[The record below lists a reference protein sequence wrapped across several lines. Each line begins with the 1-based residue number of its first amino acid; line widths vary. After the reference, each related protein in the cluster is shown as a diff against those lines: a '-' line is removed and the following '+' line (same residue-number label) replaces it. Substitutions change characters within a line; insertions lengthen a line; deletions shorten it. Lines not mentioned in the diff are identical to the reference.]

1 MKLTANHIIVALM
14 AIVIAVLSWLLIYVS
29 RDELQLHEE
38 EYEEEIET
46 ESTATVERGRA
57 IVRVDSKSQQ
67 VSGIRM
73 HALQSA
79 QYETALQVYGSVVD
93 IEPLLETRG
102 RYLAASAE
110 RRALQSALSAAR
122 AEYRR
127 AEVLYKDDRNISEQ
141 ALREA
146 ESRYR
151 VAQARLE
158 AAQSMQ
164 SVLGDSLRTAW
175 GPVVS
180 DWAMAAQPA
189 SLAELLSRR
198 SVLVQLVFPYEL
210 SRSAARPQLML
221 SPVTARENAVEA
233 RLVSAA
239 PRVSAAL
246 PGNTYFYIVSGADL
260 RVGARVVARVATDD
274 AMVDGV
280 IVPNAAVVWHAGK
293 SWVYRKRDA
302 ETFGRYEI
310 STASEIGDG
319 WFQAASPETGPG
331 QSGADETVLPD
342 NNLLRPGDEVVI
354 SGAQLLLSEELKY
367 QIRNENED

>member
-1 MKLTANHIIVALM
+1 MKLTTNHIIIAVM

-29 RDELQLHEE
+29 RDELQLHDE
-38 EYEEEIET
+38 EYEEEIEI
-46 ESTATVERGRA
+46 ESTASVEQGRA
-57 IVRVDSKSQQ
+57 IVRVDAQSQAA
-67 VSGIRM
+67 SGIRL

-79 QYETALQVYGSVVD
+79 QYETAVHVFGSVVD

-110 RRALQSALSAAR
+110 RRALQSTLSAAR
-122 AEYRR
+122 AEYQR
-127 AEVLYKDDRNISEQ
+127 AEVLYRDDRNISEQ
-141 ALREA
+141 ALRDA

-151 VAQARLE
+151 VTQARLD

-164 SVLGDSLRTAW
+164 SALGDALRTVW

-189 SLAELLSRR
+189 SLGELLSRR

-210 SRSAARPQLML
+210 PQSAARPIVQLA
-221 SPVTARENAVEA
+221 PVAARENAVDA
-233 RLVSAA
+233 RFVSVA
-239 PRVSAAL
+239 PRVSAAM
-246 PGNTYFYIVSGADL
+246 PGNTYFYLVRETDL
-260 RVGARVVARVATDD
+260 RVGARVVARVATDSTV
-274 AMVDGV
+274 VDGV

-302 ETFGRYEI
+302 ETFARHEV
-310 STASEIGDG
+310 STASELGDG
-319 WFQAASPETGPG
+319 WFQATLRETDVDQTGM
-331 QSGADETVLPD
+331 DETAALHSPS
-342 NNLLRPGDEVVI
+342 LKPGDEVVV

>member
-1 MKLTANHIIVALM
+1 MKLTANHIIIAIM
-14 AIVIAVLSWLLIYVS
+14 AIVIAVLSWALIYVS

-46 ESTATVERGRA
+46 ESTATVEQGRA
-57 IVRVDSKSQQ
+57 IVRVDSQSQAA
-67 VSGIRM
+67 SGIRL
-73 HALQSA
+73 HTLQSA
-79 QYETALQVYGSVVD
+79 QYETAMQVYGSVVD
-93 IEPLLETRG
+93 IEPLLEMRG

-122 AEYRR
+122 ADYRR
-127 AEVLYKDDRNISEQ
+127 AEVLYQDDRNISEQ

-158 AAQSMQ
+158 AAQSTQ
-164 SVLGDSLRTAW
+164 SVLGDSLRTGW

-189 SLAELLSRR
+189 SLGELLSRR

-210 SRSAARPQLML
+210 PLSAARPIVQLA
-221 SPVTARENAVEA
+221 PVTARENAVEA
-233 RLVSAA
+233 RFVSVA
-239 PRVSAAL
+239 PRVSAAM
-246 PGNTYFYIVSGADL
+246 PGNTYFYLVRGANL
-260 RVGARVVARVATDD
+260 RVGARVVARAGTDS
-274 AMVDGV
+274 AMVEGV

-302 ETFGRYEI
+302 ETFARHEV
-310 STASEIGDG
+310 STANDLGDG
-319 WFQAASPETGPG
+319 WFQETVREAGVDQTG
-331 QSGADETVLPD
+331 TDETAVPQVTSLE
-342 NNLLRPGDEVVI
+342 PGDELVI